1 MTKGRKLE
9 NASSA
14 IIIQANPNLFSCRQE
29 AKQKTTENLNRFFF
43 FKLILLWWYFVWD
56 ISNIN

>member
-14 IIIQANPNLFSCRQE
+14 IIIQANPNLFSCRQD
-29 AKQKTTENLNRFFF
+29 AKQKATENLNCF
-43 FKLILLWWYFVWD
+43 FKTNFTVVVFVWD